1 VKPNINSVE
10 VHPHPS
16 TNRHLVDGGAAGG
29 VLVNCGWKEGVCFPM
44 GADCSGE
51 FWVTIKAH
59 PVVGG

>member
-1 VKPNINSVE
+1 
-10 VHPHPS
+10 
-16 TNRHLVDGGAAGG
+16 VDGGAAGG

-59 PVVGG
+59 AVVGG